1 MKHFKIFFFILLAYA
16 LTTSCTEEISLDLND
31 QEEFQRLVVEGW
43 FTNQAEA
50 QTIELTLTSDYF
62 ANEEA
67 PRATG
72 AKVSVTDG
80 SQTFDFTE
88 TSAGIY
94 QTAPDVKGEIG
105 KTYTLQIE
113 YAGEFYEASS
123 TMKRISEIDSLQY
136 VMDEEYAEDEPDET
150 DIYYLL
156 MYVQEPPGKGDFYM
170 WETFVNGVNKTDT
183 LDNVWFESDEFVD
196 GNYINGLEM
205 DNVYFAMGDTVR
217 LQMRGIPEET
227 LDFFV
232 AVMLETVWRGG
243 PFDGPP
249 ANIPSNVSNGAVGH
263 FSAASVVSKEII
275 IVP

>member
-1 MKHFKIFFFILLAYA
+1 MNYIKTFFLIILAYT
-16 LTTSCTEEISLDLND
+16 LTTSCTEEIPLDLNN
-31 QEEFQRLVVEGW
+31 QEFQRLVVEGW
-43 FTNQAEA
+43 FTNRAEA
-50 QTIELTLTSDYF
+50 QTVELTLTSNYF

-80 SQTFDFTE
+80 TQTFNFTE

-94 QTAPDVKGEIG
+94 QTESNVKGEIG

-113 YAGEFYEASS
+113 YKGENYEASS
-123 TMKRISEIDSLQY
+123 TMKRIVEIDSLQY
-136 VMDEEYAEDEPDET
+136 VMDEEYAEDEPEET

-263 FSAASVVSKEII
+263 FSAASVVDKEI
-275 IVP
+275 VVKP

>member
-1 MKHFKIFFFILLAYA
+1 MNHIKILSFILLAYT
-16 LTTSCTEEISLDLND
+16 LTTSCTEEIPLDLNN
-31 QEEFQRLVVEGW
+31 QEFQRLVVEGW
-43 FTNQAEA
+43 FTNRAEA
-50 QTIELTLTSDYF
+50 QTVELTLTSNYF

-80 SQTFDFTE
+80 TQTFNFTE

-94 QTAPDVKGEIG
+94 QTESNVKGEIG

-113 YAGEFYEASS
+113 YKGENYEASS
-123 TMKRISEIDSLQY
+123 TMKRIVEIDSLQY
-136 VMDEEYAEDEPDET
+136 VMDEEYAEDEPEET

-263 FSAASVVSKEII
+263 FSAASVVDKEI
-275 IVP
+275 VVKP

>member
-1 MKHFKIFFFILLAYA
+1 MNYIKTFFLIILAYT
-16 LTTSCTEEISLDLND
+16 LTTSCTEEIPLDLNN
-31 QEEFQRLVVEGW
+31 QEFQRLVVEGW
-43 FTNQAEA
+43 FTNRAEA
-50 QTIELTLTSDYF
+50 QTVELTLTSDYF

-67 PRATG
+67 PRVTG
-72 AKVSVTDG
+72 ANVSVTDG
-80 SQTFDFTE
+80 TETFQLTE

-94 QTAPDVKGEIG
+94 QTESNVKGEIG

-113 YAGEFYEASS
+113 YDGEFYEASS

-156 MYVQEPPGKGDFYM
+156 MYVQEPQGVGDFYM

-263 FSAASVVSKEII
+263 FSAASVVSKEI
-275 IVP
+275 VVEP